1 MGKRKNLFNE
11 SLILNKYTYT
21 QYVNW
26 LTELAISMFKW
37 KNLPASVDARYIEL
51 QLFLTGQMVYFQDE
65 VIGDLCLNCLS
76 NGRMDVYGYPLIRRA
91 YSTYNNYQ
99 RLLKP
104 NNSVVVYNNYM
115 RTNSV
120 LDVQM
125 YARRLYNLDRIIDV
139 NVNAQKTP
147 VLIRASEKQRLTM
160 QNLYMQYDGNEPFIF
175 GDKDLDLNS
184 LAVLKTDAP
193 YVADKLY
200 QLKTEV
206 WNEALTHLG
215 ISNVNI
221 NKKER
226 LITNEVSRTQGGT
239 IASRYSRL
247 DSRQEAVEKINT
259 MFGRDIEV
267 DYRDELQLLDNLDYN
282 EDGNVDGGEIDEGIQ
297 V

>member
-1 MGKRKNLFNE
+1 MGKRRNLFNE
-11 SLILNKYTYT
+11 SLILNKHTYT
-21 QYVNW
+21 QYVDW

-37 KNLPASVDARYIEL
+37 KDLPATVDARYIEL
-51 QLFLTGQMVYFQDE
+51 QLFLTGAMVYFNDE
-65 VIGDLCLNCLS
+65 VIGDLCLNCLTQ
-76 NGRMDVYGYPLIRRA
+76 GRLDVYGYPIIRRA
-91 YSTYNNYQ
+91 YSDYNNYQ
-99 RLLKP
+99 RILKP
-104 NNSVVVYNNYM
+104 SNSVVIYNNYL

-120 LDVQM
+120 LDVEM

-160 QNLYMQYDGNEPFIF
+160 KNLYMQYDGNEPFIF

-184 LAVLKTDAP
+184 LSVLKTDAP

-200 QLKTEV
+200 ALKVEI

-247 DSRQEAVEKINT
+247 DSRQEAADKIND
-259 MFGRDIEV
+259 MFGLSISV
-267 DYRDELQLLDNLDYN
+267 DYRDELQLLDDLDYN
-282 EDGNVDGGEIDEGIQ
+282 EDGNIDGGELNE
-297 V
+297 

>member
-11 SLILNKYTYT
+11 SLILNKHTYT
-21 QYVNW
+21 QYLNW

-37 KNLPASVDARYIEL
+37 KNLPETVDARYIEM
-51 QLFLTGQMVYFQDE
+51 QLFLSGAMVYFNDE

-76 NGRMDVYGYPLIRRA
+76 QGRMDVYGYPIIRRA
-91 YSTYNNYQ
+91 YSAYNNYQ

-104 NNSVVVYNNYM
+104 NNSVIIYNNYM

-125 YARRLYNLDRIIDV
+125 YARRLYNIDRIIDV

-147 VLIRASEKQRLTM
+147 VIVRASEKQRMTM
-160 QNLYMQYDGNEPFIF
+160 MQLYMQYDGNEPFIF

-200 QLKTEV
+200 ALKTEI

-247 DSRQEAVEKINT
+247 DSRKEAAEKINK
-259 MFGRDIEV
+259 MFAQDIDV

-282 EDGNVDGGEIDEGIQ
+282 EDGNIAGGELNANI
-297 V
+297 

>member
-76 NGRMDVYGYPLIRRA
+76 NGRMDVYGYPIIRRA

-160 QNLYMQYDGNEPFIF
+160 QNLYLQYDGNEPFIF

-247 DSRQEAVEKINT
+247 DSRQEAAEKINT

-282 EDGNVDGGEIDEGIQ
+282 EDGNVDGGEINEG

>member
-247 DSRQEAVEKINT
+247 DSRQEAAEKINT

-282 EDGNVDGGEIDEGIQ
+282 EDGNVDGGEIDAGI
-297 V
+297 

>member
-120 LDVQM
+120 LNVQM

-206 WNEALTHLG
+206 WNEALTHMG

-247 DSRQEAVEKINT
+247 DSRREAVDKINA
-259 MFGRDIEV
+259 MFDRDIEV
-267 DYRDELQLLDNLDYN
+267 DYRDELQLLDNLDLN
-282 EDGNVDGGEIDEGIQ
+282 EDGNIDGGELNEDL
-297 V
+297 

>member
-11 SLILNKYTYT
+11 SLILNKHTYT
-21 QYVNW
+21 QYLNW

-37 KNLPASVDARYIEL
+37 KNLPDTVDARYIEM
-51 QLFLTGQMVYFQDE
+51 QLFLTGAMVYFNDE

-76 NGRMDVYGYPLIRRA
+76 QGRMDVYGYPIIRRA
-91 YSTYNNYQ
+91 YSAYNNYQ

-104 NNSVVVYNNYM
+104 NNSVVIYNNYM

-125 YARRLYNLDRIIDV
+125 YARRLYNIDRIIDV

-147 VLIRASEKQRLTM
+147 VIVRASEKQRMTM
-160 QNLYMQYDGNEPFIF
+160 MQLYMQYDGNEPFIF

-200 QLKTEV
+200 ALKTEI

-247 DSRQEAVEKINT
+247 DSRQEAAEKINN
-259 MFGRDIEV
+259 MFGHDIEV

-282 EDGNVDGGEIDEGIQ
+282 EDGNIDGGELNEDI
-297 V
+297 

>member
-11 SLILNKYTYT
+11 SLILNKHTYT
-21 QYVNW
+21 QYLNW

-37 KNLPASVDARYIEL
+37 KNLPETVDARYIEM
-51 QLFLTGQMVYFQDE
+51 QLFLTGAMVYFNDE

-76 NGRMDVYGYPLIRRA
+76 QGRMDVYGYPIIRRA
-91 YSTYNNYQ
+91 YSAYNNYQ

-104 NNSVVVYNNYM
+104 NNSVIIYNNYM

-125 YARRLYNLDRIIDV
+125 YARRLYNIDRIIDV

-147 VLIRASEKQRLTM
+147 VLVRASEKQRMTM
-160 QNLYMQYDGNEPFIF
+160 MQLYMQYDGNEPFIF

-200 QLKTEV
+200 ALKTEI

-247 DSRQEAVEKINT
+247 DSRQEAAEKINN
-259 MFGRDIEV
+259 MFGHDIEV

-282 EDGNVDGGEIDEGIQ
+282 EDGNIDGGELNEDI
-297 V
+297 

>member
-11 SLILNKYTYT
+11 SLILNKHTYT
-21 QYVNW
+21 QYLNW

-37 KNLPASVDARYIEL
+37 KNLPETVDARYIEM
-51 QLFLTGQMVYFQDE
+51 QLFLTGAMVYFNDE

-76 NGRMDVYGYPLIRRA
+76 QGRMDVYGYPIIRRA
-91 YSTYNNYQ
+91 YSAYNNYQ

-104 NNSVVVYNNYM
+104 NNSVIIYNNYM

-125 YARRLYNLDRIIDV
+125 YARRLYNIDRIIDV

-147 VLIRASEKQRLTM
+147 VIVRATEKQRMTM
-160 QNLYMQYDGNEPFIF
+160 MQLYMQYDGNEPFIF

-200 QLKTEV
+200 ALKTEI

-247 DSRQEAVEKINT
+247 DSRQEAAEKINK
-259 MFGRDIEV
+259 MFGHDIEV

-282 EDGNVDGGEIDEGIQ
+282 EDGNIDGGELNEDI
-297 V
+297 

>member
-11 SLILNKYTYT
+11 SLILNKHTYT
-21 QYVNW
+21 QYLNW

-37 KNLPASVDARYIEL
+37 KNLPETVDARYIEM
-51 QLFLTGQMVYFQDE
+51 QLFLSGAMVYFNDE

-76 NGRMDVYGYPLIRRA
+76 QGRMDVYGYPIIRRA
-91 YSTYNNYQ
+91 YSAYNNYQ

-104 NNSVVVYNNYM
+104 NNSVVIYNNYM

-125 YARRLYNLDRIIDV
+125 YARRLYNIDRIIDV

-147 VLIRASEKQRLTM
+147 VIVRASEKQRMTM
-160 QNLYMQYDGNEPFIF
+160 MQLYMQYDGNEPFIF

-200 QLKTEV
+200 ALKTEI

-221 NKKER
+221 NKRKGSHRGVR
-226 LITNEVSRTQGGT
+226 LFDEH
-239 IASRYSRL
+239 
-247 DSRQEAVEKINT
+247 
-259 MFGRDIEV
+259 
-267 DYRDELQLLDNLDYN
+267 RDELQLLDNLDYN
-282 EDGNVDGGEIDEGIQ
+282 EDGNIDGGELNEDI
-297 V
+297 

>member
-37 KNLPASVDARYIEL
+37 KNLPASVDAGYIEL

-120 LDVQM
+120 MDVQM

-200 QLKTEV
+200 QLKTEI

-239 IASRYSRL
+239 IASRYTRL
-247 DSRQEAVEKINT
+247 DSRQEAADKINA

-267 DYRDELQLLDNLDYN
+267 DYRDELQLLDNLDIN
-282 EDGNVDGGEIDEGIQ
+282 EDGNIDGGELNEDL
-297 V
+297 

>member
-11 SLILNKYTYT
+11 SLILNKHTYT
-21 QYVNW
+21 QYLNW

-37 KNLPASVDARYIEL
+37 KNLPETVDARYIEM
-51 QLFLTGQMVYFQDE
+51 QLFLTGAMVYFNDE

-76 NGRMDVYGYPLIRRA
+76 QGRMDVYGYPIIRRA
-91 YSTYNNYQ
+91 YSAYNNYQ

-104 NNSVVVYNNYM
+104 NNSVIIYNNYM

-125 YARRLYNLDRIIDV
+125 YARRLYNIDRIIDV

-147 VLIRASEKQRLTM
+147 VIVRASEKQRMTM
-160 QNLYMQYDGNEPFIF
+160 MQLYMQYDGNEPFIF

-200 QLKTEV
+200 ALKTEI

-247 DSRQEAVEKINT
+247 DSRQEAAEKINK
-259 MFGRDIEV
+259 MFGHDIEV
-267 DYRDELQLLDNLDYN
+267 DYRDELQLLDNLDIN
-282 EDGNVDGGEIDEGIQ
+282 EDGNIDGGELNEDI
-297 V
+297 

>member
-11 SLILNKYTYT
+11 SLILNKHTYT
-21 QYVNW
+21 QYLNW

-37 KNLPASVDARYIEL
+37 KNLPETVDARYIEM
-51 QLFLTGQMVYFQDE
+51 QLFLTGAMVYFNDE

-76 NGRMDVYGYPLIRRA
+76 QGRMDVYGYPIIRRA
-91 YSTYNNYQ
+91 YSAYNNYQ

-104 NNSVVVYNNYM
+104 NNSVIIYNNYM

-125 YARRLYNLDRIIDV
+125 YARRLYNIDRIIDV

-147 VLIRASEKQRLTM
+147 VLVRASEKQRMTM
-160 QNLYMQYDGNEPFIF
+160 MQLYMQYDGNEPFIF

-200 QLKTEV
+200 ALKTEI

-247 DSRQEAVEKINT
+247 DSRQEAAEKINK
-259 MFGRDIEV
+259 MFAHDIEV

-282 EDGNVDGGEIDEGIQ
+282 EDGNIDGGELNEDI
-297 V
+297 

>member
-11 SLILNKYTYT
+11 SLILNKHTYT

-51 QLFLTGQMVYFQDE
+51 QLFLTGAMVYFNDE
-65 VIGDLCLNCLS
+65 VIGDLCLNCLTQ
-76 NGRMDVYGYPLIRRA
+76 GRLDVYGYPVLRRA
-91 YSTYNNYQ
+91 YSAYNNYQ
-99 RLLKP
+99 RILKP
-104 NNSVVVYNNYM
+104 SNSVVIYNNYL

-120 LDVQM
+120 LDVEM

-200 QLKTEV
+200 ALKVEI

-247 DSRQEAVEKINT
+247 DSRQEAADKINV
-259 MFGRDIEV
+259 MFGHDITV
-267 DYRDELQLLDNLDYN
+267 DYRDELQLLDNLDLN
-282 EDGNVDGGEIDEGIQ
+282 EDDNIDGGELNEDL
-297 V
+297 

>member
-11 SLILNKYTYT
+11 SLILNKHTYT

-51 QLFLTGQMVYFQDE
+51 QLFLTGTMVYFNDE
-65 VIGDLCLNCLS
+65 VIGDLCLNCLTQ
-76 NGRMDVYGYPLIRRA
+76 GRLDVYGYPVIRRA
-91 YSTYNNYQ
+91 YSAYNNYQ
-99 RLLKP
+99 RILKP
-104 NNSVVVYNNYM
+104 SNSVVIYNNYL

-120 LDVQM
+120 LDVEM

-200 QLKTEV
+200 ALKVEI

-247 DSRQEAVEKINT
+247 DSRQEAADKINV
-259 MFGRDIEV
+259 MFGCDIKV
-267 DYRDELQLLDNLDYN
+267 DYRDELQLLDNLDLN
-282 EDGNVDGGEIDEGIQ
+282 EDGNIDGGELNEDL
-297 V
+297 

>member
-11 SLILNKYTYT
+11 SLILNKHTYT
-21 QYVNW
+21 QYLNW

-37 KNLPASVDARYIEL
+37 KNLPETVDARYIEM
-51 QLFLTGQMVYFQDE
+51 QLFLTGAMVYFNDE

-76 NGRMDVYGYPLIRRA
+76 QGRMDVYGYPIIRRA
-91 YSTYNNYQ
+91 YSAYNNYQ
-99 RLLKP
+99 RILKP
-104 NNSVVVYNNYM
+104 NNSVIIYNNYM

-125 YARRLYNLDRIIDV
+125 YARRLYNIDRIIDV

-147 VLIRASEKQRLTM
+147 VIVRATEKQRMTM
-160 QNLYMQYDGNEPFIF
+160 MQLYMQYDGNEPFIF

-200 QLKTEV
+200 ALKTEI

-247 DSRQEAVEKINT
+247 DSRQEAAEKINK
-259 MFGRDIEV
+259 MFSHDIEV

-282 EDGNVDGGEIDEGIQ
+282 EDGNIDGGELNEDI
-297 V
+297 

>member
-11 SLILNKYTYT
+11 SLILNKHTYT
-21 QYVNW
+21 QYLNW

-37 KNLPASVDARYIEL
+37 KNLPETVDARYIEM
-51 QLFLTGQMVYFQDE
+51 QLFLTGAMVYFNDE

-76 NGRMDVYGYPLIRRA
+76 QGRMDVYGYPIIRRA
-91 YSTYNNYQ
+91 YSAYNNYQ

-104 NNSVVVYNNYM
+104 NNSVIIYNNYM

-125 YARRLYNLDRIIDV
+125 YARRLYNIDRIIDV

-147 VLIRASEKQRLTM
+147 VLVRASEKQRMTM
-160 QNLYMQYDGNEPFIF
+160 MQLYMQYDGNEPFIF

-200 QLKTEV
+200 ALKTEI

-247 DSRQEAVEKINT
+247 DSRQEAAEKINK
-259 MFGRDIEV
+259 MFAHDIEV

-282 EDGNVDGGEIDEGIQ
+282 EDGNIDGGELNEDL
-297 V
+297 

>member
-11 SLILNKYTYT
+11 SLILNKHTYT
-21 QYVNW
+21 QYLNW

-37 KNLPASVDARYIEL
+37 KNLPATVDARYIEM
-51 QLFLTGQMVYFQDE
+51 QLFLTGAMVYFNDE

-76 NGRMDVYGYPLIRRA
+76 QGRMDVYGYPIIRRA
-91 YSTYNNYQ
+91 YSAYNNYQ

-104 NNSVVVYNNYM
+104 NNSVVIYNNYM

-125 YARRLYNLDRIIDV
+125 YARRLYNIDRIIDV

-147 VLIRASEKQRLTM
+147 VIVRASEKQRMTM
-160 QNLYMQYDGNEPFIF
+160 MQLYMQYDGNEPFIF

-200 QLKTEV
+200 ALKTEI

-247 DSRQEAVEKINT
+247 DSRQEAAENINT
-259 MFGRDIEV
+259 MFGHDIKV

-282 EDGNVDGGEIDEGIQ
+282 EDGNIDGGELNEDI
-297 V
+297 

>member
-11 SLILNKYTYT
+11 SLILNKHTYT
-21 QYVNW
+21 QYLNW

-37 KNLPASVDARYIEL
+37 KNLPETVDARYIEM
-51 QLFLTGQMVYFQDE
+51 QLFLSGAMVYFNDE

-76 NGRMDVYGYPLIRRA
+76 QGRMDVYGYPIIRRA
-91 YSTYNNYQ
+91 YSAYNNYQ

-104 NNSVVVYNNYM
+104 NNSVVIYNNYM

-125 YARRLYNLDRIIDV
+125 YARRLYNIDRIIDV

-147 VLIRASEKQRLTM
+147 VIVRASEKQRMTM
-160 QNLYMQYDGNEPFIF
+160 MQLYMQYDGNEPFIF

-200 QLKTEV
+200 ALKTEI

-247 DSRQEAVEKINT
+247 DSRQEAAEKINK
-259 MFGRDIEV
+259 MFGHDIEV

-282 EDGNVDGGEIDEGIQ
+282 EDGNIDGGELNEDI
-297 V
+297 

>member
-11 SLILNKYTYT
+11 SLILNKHTYT

-120 LDVQM
+120 LDIQM

-200 QLKTEV
+200 ALKTEV

-247 DSRQEAVEKINT
+247 DSRQEAAEKINT

-282 EDGNVDGGEIDEGIQ
+282 EDGNVDGGEIDESI
-297 V
+297 

>member
-37 KNLPASVDARYIEL
+37 KNLPASVDARYIEQ

-76 NGRMDVYGYPLIRRA
+76 TGRMDVYGYPLIRRA

-99 RLLKP
+99 RLLKS

-147 VLIRASEKQRLTM
+147 VLLRCSEKQRLTIL
-160 QNLYMQYDGNEPFIF
+160 NLYMQYDGNEPFIF

-247 DSRQEAVEKINT
+247 DSRQEAAEKINT

-282 EDGNVDGGEIDEGIQ
+282 EDGNVDGGEINES

>member
-11 SLILNKYTYT
+11 SLILNKHTYT
-21 QYVNW
+21 QYLNW

-37 KNLPASVDARYIEL
+37 KNLPDTVDARYIEM
-51 QLFLTGQMVYFQDE
+51 QLFLTGAMVYFNDE

-76 NGRMDVYGYPLIRRA
+76 QGRMDVYGYPIIRRA
-91 YSTYNNYQ
+91 YSAYNNYQ

-104 NNSVVVYNNYM
+104 NNSVIIYNNYM

-125 YARRLYNLDRIIDV
+125 YARRLYNIDRIIDI

-147 VLIRASEKQRLTM
+147 VIVRASEKQRMTM
-160 QNLYMQYDGNEPFIF
+160 MQLYMQYDGNEPFIF

-200 QLKTEV
+200 ALKTEI

-247 DSRQEAVEKINT
+247 DSRQEAAEKINK
-259 MFGRDIEV
+259 MFGHDIEV

-282 EDGNVDGGEIDEGIQ
+282 EDGNIDGGELNNEEI
-297 V
+297 

>member
-11 SLILNKYTYT
+11 SLILNKHTYT
-21 QYVNW
+21 QYLNW

-37 KNLPASVDARYIEL
+37 KNLPETVDARYIEM
-51 QLFLTGQMVYFQDE
+51 QLFLSGAMVYFNDE

-76 NGRMDVYGYPLIRRA
+76 QGRMDVYGYPIIRRA
-91 YSTYNNYQ
+91 YSAYNNYQ

-104 NNSVVVYNNYM
+104 NNSVIIYNNYM

-125 YARRLYNLDRIIDV
+125 YARRLYNIDRIIDV

-147 VLIRASEKQRLTM
+147 VIVRATEKQRMTM
-160 QNLYMQYDGNEPFIF
+160 MQLYMQYDGNEPFIF

-200 QLKTEV
+200 ALKTEI

-247 DSRQEAVEKINT
+247 DSRQEAAEKINK
-259 MFGRDIEV
+259 MFGHDIKV

-282 EDGNVDGGEIDEGIQ
+282 EDGNIDGGELNEDI
-297 V
+297 

>member
-11 SLILNKYTYT
+11 SLILNKHTYT
-21 QYVNW
+21 QYLNW

-37 KNLPASVDARYIEL
+37 KNLPDTVDARYIEM
-51 QLFLTGQMVYFQDE
+51 QLFLTGAMVYFNDE

-76 NGRMDVYGYPLIRRA
+76 QGRMDVYGYPIIRRA
-91 YSTYNNYQ
+91 YSAYNNYQ

-104 NNSVVVYNNYM
+104 NNSVVIYNNYM

-125 YARRLYNLDRIIDV
+125 YARRLYNIDRIIDV

-147 VLIRASEKQRLTM
+147 VIVRATEKQRMTM
-160 QNLYMQYDGNEPFIF
+160 MQLYMQYDGNEPFIF

-200 QLKTEV
+200 ALKTEI

-247 DSRQEAVEKINT
+247 DSRQESAEKINK
-259 MFGRDIEV
+259 MFGHDIEV

-282 EDGNVDGGEIDEGIQ
+282 EDGNIDGGELNEDI
-297 V
+297 

>member
-11 SLILNKYTYT
+11 SLILNKHTYT
-21 QYVNW
+21 QYLNW

-37 KNLPASVDARYIEL
+37 KNLPETVDARYIEM
-51 QLFLTGQMVYFQDE
+51 QLFLTGAMVYFNDE

-76 NGRMDVYGYPLIRRA
+76 QGRMDVYGYPIIRRA
-91 YSTYNNYQ
+91 YSAYNNYQ

-104 NNSVVVYNNYM
+104 NNSVIIYNNYM

-125 YARRLYNLDRIIDV
+125 YARRLYNIDRIIDV

-147 VLIRASEKQRLTM
+147 VLVRASEKQRMTM
-160 QNLYMQYDGNEPFIF
+160 MQLYMQYDGNEPFIF

-200 QLKTEV
+200 ALKTEI

-247 DSRQEAVEKINT
+247 DSRQEAAEKINK
-259 MFGRDIEV
+259 MFGHDIEV

-282 EDGNVDGGEIDEGIQ
+282 EDGNIDGGELNEDI
-297 V
+297 

>member
-11 SLILNKYTYT
+11 SLILNKHTYT
-21 QYVNW
+21 QYLNW

-37 KNLPASVDARYIEL
+37 KNLPETVDARYIEM
-51 QLFLTGQMVYFQDE
+51 QLFLSGAMVYFNDE

-76 NGRMDVYGYPLIRRA
+76 QGRMDVYGYPIIRRA
-91 YSTYNNYQ
+91 YSAYNNYQ

-104 NNSVVVYNNYM
+104 NNSVIIYNNYM

-125 YARRLYNLDRIIDV
+125 YARRLYNIDRIIDV

-147 VLIRASEKQRLTM
+147 VLVRATEKQRMTM
-160 QNLYMQYDGNEPFIF
+160 MQLYMQYDGNEPFIF

-200 QLKTEV
+200 ALKTEI

-247 DSRQEAVEKINT
+247 DSRQEAAEKINN
-259 MFGRDIEV
+259 MFGHDIEV

-282 EDGNVDGGEIDEGIQ
+282 EDDNIDGGELNEDI
-297 V
+297 

>member
-11 SLILNKYTYT
+11 SLILNKHTYT
-21 QYVNW
+21 QYLNW

-37 KNLPASVDARYIEL
+37 KNLPDTVDARYIEM
-51 QLFLTGQMVYFQDE
+51 QLFLTGAMVYFNDE

-76 NGRMDVYGYPLIRRA
+76 QGRMDVYGYPIIRRA

-104 NNSVVVYNNYM
+104 NNSVVIYNNYM

-125 YARRLYNLDRIIDV
+125 YARRLYNIDRIIDV

-147 VLIRASEKQRLTM
+147 VIVRASEKQRMTM
-160 QNLYMQYDGNEPFIF
+160 MQLYMQYDGNEPFIF

-200 QLKTEV
+200 ALKTEI

-247 DSRQEAVEKINT
+247 DSRQEAAEKINN
-259 MFGRDIEV
+259 MFDHDIEV

-282 EDGNVDGGEIDEGIQ
+282 EDGNIDGGELNEDI
-297 V
+297 

>member
-11 SLILNKYTYT
+11 SLILNKHTYT
-21 QYVNW
+21 QYLNW

-37 KNLPASVDARYIEL
+37 KNLPDTVDARYIEM
-51 QLFLTGQMVYFQDE
+51 QLFLTGAMVYFNDE

-76 NGRMDVYGYPLIRRA
+76 QGRMDVYGYPIIRRA

-104 NNSVVVYNNYM
+104 NNSVVIYNNYM

-125 YARRLYNLDRIIDV
+125 YARRLYNIDRIIDV

-147 VLIRASEKQRLTM
+147 VIVRASEKQRMTM
-160 QNLYMQYDGNEPFIF
+160 MQLYMQYDGNEPFIF

-200 QLKTEV
+200 ALKTEI

-247 DSRQEAVEKINT
+247 DSRQEAAEKINI
-259 MFGRDIEV
+259 MFGHDIDV

-282 EDGNVDGGEIDEGIQ
+282 EDGNIDGGELNEDI
-297 V
+297 

>member
-1 MGKRKNLFNE
+1 MGKRKNLFND
-11 SLILNKYTYT
+11 SLILNKHTYT
-21 QYVNW
+21 QYLNW

-37 KNLPASVDARYIEL
+37 KNLPETVDARYIEM
-51 QLFLTGQMVYFQDE
+51 QLFLTGAMVYFNDE

-76 NGRMDVYGYPLIRRA
+76 QGRMDVYGYPIIRRA
-91 YSTYNNYQ
+91 YSAYNNYQ

-104 NNSVVVYNNYM
+104 NNSVVIYNNYM

-125 YARRLYNLDRIIDV
+125 YARRLYNIDRIIDV

-147 VLIRASEKQRLTM
+147 VIVRASEKQRMTM
-160 QNLYMQYDGNEPFIF
+160 MQLYMQYDGNEPFIF

-200 QLKTEV
+200 ALKTEI

-247 DSRQEAVEKINT
+247 DSRQEAAEKINK
-259 MFGRDIEV
+259 MFGHDIEV

-282 EDGNVDGGEIDEGIQ
+282 EDGNIDGGELNEDI
-297 V
+297 

>member
-11 SLILNKYTYT
+11 SLILNKHTYT
-21 QYVNW
+21 QYLNW

-37 KNLPASVDARYIEL
+37 KNLPETVDARYIEM
-51 QLFLTGQMVYFQDE
+51 QLFLTGAMVYFNDE

-76 NGRMDVYGYPLIRRA
+76 QGRMDVYGYPIIRRA
-91 YSTYNNYQ
+91 YSAYNNYQ

-104 NNSVVVYNNYM
+104 NNSVIIYNNYM

-125 YARRLYNLDRIIDV
+125 YARRLYNIDRIIDV

-147 VLIRASEKQRLTM
+147 VLVRATEKQRMTM
-160 QNLYMQYDGNEPFIF
+160 MQLYMQYDGNEPFIF

-200 QLKTEV
+200 ALKTEI

-247 DSRQEAVEKINT
+247 DSRQEAAEKINN
-259 MFGRDIEV
+259 MFGHDIEV

-282 EDGNVDGGEIDEGIQ
+282 EDGNIDGGELNEDI
-297 V
+297 

>member
-11 SLILNKYTYT
+11 SLILNKHTYT
-21 QYVNW
+21 QYLNW

-37 KNLPASVDARYIEL
+37 KNLPETVDARYIEM
-51 QLFLTGQMVYFQDE
+51 QLFLSGAMVYFNDE

-76 NGRMDVYGYPLIRRA
+76 QGRMDVYGYPIIRRA
-91 YSTYNNYQ
+91 YSAYNNYQ

-104 NNSVVVYNNYM
+104 NNSVIIYNNYM

-125 YARRLYNLDRIIDV
+125 YARRLYNIDRIIDV

-147 VLIRASEKQRLTM
+147 VIVRATEKQRMTM
-160 QNLYMQYDGNEPFIF
+160 MQLYMQYDGNEPFIF

-200 QLKTEV
+200 ALKTEI

-247 DSRQEAVEKINT
+247 DSRQEAAEKINK
-259 MFGRDIEV
+259 MFGHDIEV

-282 EDGNVDGGEIDEGIQ
+282 EDGNIDGGELNEDI
-297 V
+297 

>member
-11 SLILNKYTYT
+11 SLILNKHTYT
-21 QYVNW
+21 QYLNW

-37 KNLPASVDARYIEL
+37 KNLPETVDARYIEM
-51 QLFLTGQMVYFQDE
+51 QLFLSGAMVYFNDE

-76 NGRMDVYGYPLIRRA
+76 QGRMDVYGYPIIRRA
-91 YSTYNNYQ
+91 YSAYNNYQ

-104 NNSVVVYNNYM
+104 NNSVIIYNNYM

-125 YARRLYNLDRIIDV
+125 YARRLYNIDRIIDV

-147 VLIRASEKQRLTM
+147 VLVRATEKQRMTM
-160 QNLYMQYDGNEPFIF
+160 MQLYMQYDGNEPFIF

-200 QLKTEV
+200 ALKTEI

-247 DSRQEAVEKINT
+247 DSRQEAAEKINN
-259 MFGRDIEV
+259 MFGHDIEV

-282 EDGNVDGGEIDEGIQ
+282 EDGNIDGGELNEDI
-297 V
+297 

>member
-11 SLILNKYTYT
+11 SLILNKHTYT
-21 QYVNW
+21 QYLNW

-37 KNLPASVDARYIEL
+37 KNLPETVDARYIEM
-51 QLFLTGQMVYFQDE
+51 QLFLSGAMVYFNDE

-76 NGRMDVYGYPLIRRA
+76 QGRMDVYGYPIIRRA
-91 YSTYNNYQ
+91 YSAYNNYQ

-104 NNSVVVYNNYM
+104 NNSVVIYNNYM

-125 YARRLYNLDRIIDV
+125 YARRLYNIDRIIDV

-147 VLIRASEKQRLTM
+147 VIVRATEKQRMTM
-160 QNLYMQYDGNEPFIF
+160 MQLYMQYDGNEPFIF

-200 QLKTEV
+200 ALKTEI

-247 DSRQEAVEKINT
+247 DSRQEAAEKINK
-259 MFGRDIEV
+259 MFGHDIEV

-282 EDGNVDGGEIDEGIQ
+282 EDGNIDGGELNEDI
-297 V
+297 

>member
-11 SLILNKYTYT
+11 SLILNKHTYT
-21 QYVNW
+21 QYLNW

-37 KNLPASVDARYIEL
+37 KNLPDTVDARYIEM
-51 QLFLTGQMVYFQDE
+51 QLFLTGAMVYFNDE

-76 NGRMDVYGYPLIRRA
+76 QGRMDVYGYPIIRRA
-91 YSTYNNYQ
+91 YSAYNNYQ

-104 NNSVVVYNNYM
+104 NNSVIIYNNYM
-115 RTNSV
+115 RINSV

-125 YARRLYNLDRIIDV
+125 YARRLYNIDRIIDV

-147 VLIRASEKQRLTM
+147 VLVRASEKQRMTM
-160 QNLYMQYDGNEPFIF
+160 MQLYMQYDGNEPFIF

-200 QLKTEV
+200 ALKTEI

-247 DSRQEAVEKINT
+247 DSRQEAAEKINK
-259 MFGRDIEV
+259 MFGHDIEV
-267 DYRDELQLLDNLDYN
+267 DYRDELQMLDNLDMN
-282 EDGNVDGGEIDEGIQ
+282 EDGNIDGGELNEDI
-297 V
+297 

>member
-1 MGKRKNLFNE
+1 MGKRKNIFNE
-11 SLILNKYTYT
+11 SLILNKHTYT
-21 QYVNW
+21 QYLNW

-37 KNLPASVDARYIEL
+37 KNLPDTVDARYIEM
-51 QLFLTGQMVYFQDE
+51 QLFLTGPMVYFNDE

-76 NGRMDVYGYPLIRRA
+76 QGRMDVYGYPIIRRA
-91 YSTYNNYQ
+91 YSAYNNYQ

-104 NNSVVVYNNYM
+104 NNSVIIYNNYM

-125 YARRLYNLDRIIDV
+125 YARRLYNIDRIIDV

-147 VLIRASEKQRLTM
+147 VLVRATEKQRMTM
-160 QNLYMQYDGNEPFIF
+160 MQLYMQYDGNEPFIF

-200 QLKTEV
+200 ALKTEI

-247 DSRQEAVEKINT
+247 DSRQEAAEKINK
-259 MFGRDIEV
+259 MFGHAIEV

-282 EDGNVDGGEIDEGIQ
+282 EDGNIDGGELNEDI
-297 V
+297 

>member
-11 SLILNKYTYT
+11 SLILNKHTYT
-21 QYVNW
+21 QYLNW

-37 KNLPASVDARYIEL
+37 KNLPDTVDARYIEM
-51 QLFLTGQMVYFQDE
+51 QLFLTGAMVYFNDE

-76 NGRMDVYGYPLIRRA
+76 QGRMDVYGYPIIRRA
-91 YSTYNNYQ
+91 YSAYNNYQ

-104 NNSVVVYNNYM
+104 NNSVVIYNNYM

-125 YARRLYNLDRIIDV
+125 YARRLYNIDRIIDV

-147 VLIRASEKQRLTM
+147 VIVRATEKQRMTM
-160 QNLYMQYDGNEPFIF
+160 MQLYMQYDGNEPFIF

-200 QLKTEV
+200 ALKTEI

-247 DSRQEAVEKINT
+247 DSRQEAAEKINK
-259 MFGRDIEV
+259 MFGHDIEV

-282 EDGNVDGGEIDEGIQ
+282 EDGNIDGGELNEDI
-297 V
+297 

>member
-11 SLILNKYTYT
+11 SLILNKHTYT
-21 QYVNW
+21 KYLNW

-37 KNLPASVDARYIEL
+37 KNLPETVDARYIEM
-51 QLFLTGQMVYFQDE
+51 QLFLSGAMVYFNDE

-76 NGRMDVYGYPLIRRA
+76 QGRMDVYGYPIIRRA
-91 YSTYNNYQ
+91 YSAYNNYQ

-104 NNSVVVYNNYM
+104 NNSVIIYNNYM

-125 YARRLYNLDRIIDV
+125 YARRLYNIDRIIDV

-147 VLIRASEKQRLTM
+147 VIVRASEKQRMTM
-160 QNLYMQYDGNEPFIF
+160 MQLYMQYDGNEPFIF

-200 QLKTEV
+200 ALKTEI

-247 DSRQEAVEKINT
+247 DSRKEAAEKINK
-259 MFGRDIEV
+259 MFAQDIDV

-282 EDGNVDGGEIDEGIQ
+282 EDGNIAGGELNANI
-297 V
+297 

>member
-11 SLILNKYTYT
+11 SLILNKHTYT
-21 QYVNW
+21 QYLNW

-37 KNLPASVDARYIEL
+37 KNLPETVDARYIEM
-51 QLFLTGQMVYFQDE
+51 QLFLTGAMVYFNDE

-76 NGRMDVYGYPLIRRA
+76 QGRMDVYGYPIIRRA
-91 YSTYNNYQ
+91 YSAYNNYQ

-104 NNSVVVYNNYM
+104 NNSVIIYNNYM

-125 YARRLYNLDRIIDV
+125 YARRLYNIDRIIDV

-147 VLIRASEKQRLTM
+147 VLVRASEKQRMTM
-160 QNLYMQYDGNEPFIF
+160 MQLYMQYDGNEPFIF

-200 QLKTEV
+200 ALKTEI

-247 DSRQEAVEKINT
+247 DSRQEATEKINK
-259 MFGRDIEV
+259 MFGHDIEV

-282 EDGNVDGGEIDEGIQ
+282 EDGNIDGGELNEDI
-297 V
+297 